1 MWNIKNYAVEL
12 IYKNRNGLTDLEKE
26 FMVTRGQGWRERID
40 WELGIDMYIPLYYL
54 KLTADKDLLYSPGNC

>member
-26 FMVTRGQGWRERID
+26 FMVTRGQG
-40 WELGIDMYIPLYYL
+40 
-54 KLTADKDLLYSPGNC
+54 